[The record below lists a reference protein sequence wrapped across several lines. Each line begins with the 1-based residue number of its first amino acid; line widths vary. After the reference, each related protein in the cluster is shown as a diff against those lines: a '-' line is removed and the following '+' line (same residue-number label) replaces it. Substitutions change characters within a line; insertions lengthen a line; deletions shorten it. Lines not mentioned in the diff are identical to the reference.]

1 MAGVADGN
9 GDGEDEREGE
19 AADFGSSAKPEPTSR
34 KMANTQTLNSIA
46 ANGGDITTP
55 REFWLASC
63 LAEPEGVAQKV
74 ISNQSSSNQF
84 RKPVEPARVSGLIT
98 DLLITDYFFAT
109 PLARLLSRCSGG
121 FLPFSPIFAPHF
133 EILL

>member
-63 LAEPEGVAQKV
+63 LAEAEGVAQKV
-74 ISNQSSSNQF
+74 ISNQCNSNQF
-84 RKPVEPARVSGLIT
+84 RKPVEPARVSGLTT
-98 DLLITDYFFAT
+98 DLLIT
-109 PLARLLSRCSGG
+109 
-121 FLPFSPIFAPHF
+121 FLPRLRVGFRHSLRRLFAF
-133 EILL
+133 LANICATF

>member
-9 GDGEDEREGE
+9 GEGEDEREGE

-55 REFWLASC
+55 REFWLPDRIHDKDTKNA
-63 LAEPEGVAQKV
+63 KT
-74 ISNQSSSNQF
+74 QF
-84 RKPVEPARVSGLIT
+84 
-98 DLLITDYFFAT
+98 
-109 PLARLLSRCSGG
+109 
-121 FLPFSPIFAPHF
+121 
-133 EILL
+133 